1 MRKLAEVLMIMK
13 SKDIDA
19 TIISDPYNVR
29 YLCGFSGG
37 EEISVYF

>member
-1 MRKLAEVLMIMK
+1 MMK

-19 TIISDPYNVR
+19 VIISDPYNIR

-37 EEISVYF
+37 EGYLYISDEEAMYAC